1 MILIIILL
9 LFAFYMF
16 WRFDQRRK
24 IRNAAHQREKRE
36 ALTNLLLRLRQQVT
50 FESDQSK
57 TGNDEP

>member
-9 LFAFYMF
+9 VFAFYMF

-24 IRNAAHQREKRE
+24 MRNAVHQREKRE
-36 ALTNLLLRLRQQVT
+36 ALINLLVRLRKQET
-50 FESDQSK
+50 IESDQSK

>member
-16 WRFDQRRK
+16 WRFDQGRK
-24 IRNAAHQREKRE
+24 MRNAAHQREKRE
-36 ALTNLLLRLRQQVT
+36 ALVNLLVSLRKQET
-50 FESDQSK
+50 TESDQSN